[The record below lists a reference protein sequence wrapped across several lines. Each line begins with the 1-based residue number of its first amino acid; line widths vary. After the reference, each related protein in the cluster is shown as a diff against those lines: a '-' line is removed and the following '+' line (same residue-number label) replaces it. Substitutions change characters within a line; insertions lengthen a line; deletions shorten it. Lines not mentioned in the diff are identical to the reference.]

1 VALKI
6 AELHGQYGIEALAYD
21 RWRIEDLRRELDA
34 IGCDVVLV
42 PHGQGFK
49 DMSPSIDV
57 LERLIFEAKIRHGGH
72 PVLTM
77 CASNAKTASDP
88 AGNRKLDKQK
98 STGRIDGLV
107 AMTMAIGKAASGLST
122 RSVYEGDDRPDG
134 LLVI

>member
-1 VALKI
+1 MRRLLIALLVVPL
-6 AELHGQYGIEALAYD
+6 AAFASPVPGAGADPEGI
-21 RWRIEDLRRELDA
+21 
-34 IGCDVVLV
+34 
-42 PHGQGFK
+42 QF
-49 DMSPSIDV
+49 
-57 LERLIFEAKIRHGGH
+57 FEAKIRHGGH